1 MKEIY
6 FSEDQLNNLNK
17 IGQNLFCAEND
28 PTSPTYKRVLI
39 RPKLNY
45 MRMILNVGLPVVTFF
60 TYIFILHMLELLS
73 WTYILVAL
81 LLIMIYII
89 VFLKKAVICS
99 IKIYQHFASDK
110 IRRKCRFEPSC
121 SQYMVLAIE
130 KYGLIKGVSMGVKRL
145 KRCNI
150 KHGGYD
156 FP

>member
-6 FSEDQLNNLNK
+6 FSEEQLNDLNE
-17 IGQNLFCAEND
+17 IGKNLFCAEND
-28 PTSPTYKRVLI
+28 PTSPCYKRVLI

-45 MRMILNVGLPVVTFF
+45 IRMILHVGLPIIILLA
-60 TYIFILHMLELLS
+60 YISILRMLELLK
-73 WTYILVAL
+73 WPYILVAL
-81 LLIMIYII
+81 SLLMIYTI
-89 VFLKKAVICS
+89 VFFKKAVLCG
-99 IKIYQHFASDK
+99 IKIYQHFAPDK

-121 SQYMVLAIE
+121 SQYMILAIE
-130 KYGLIKGVSMGVKRL
+130 KYGLIKGMSMGIKRL

>member
-6 FSEDQLNNLNK
+6 FSKDQLNNLNE
-17 IGQNLFCAEND
+17 IGQPLFCAEND
-28 PTSPTYKRVLI
+28 PTSPCYKRVLI

-45 MRMILNVGLPVVTFF
+45 IRMILHLGLPTITFLA
-60 TYIFILHMLELLS
+60 YIAILHMLELLK
-73 WTYILVAL
+73 WPYILGAL
-81 LLIMIYII
+81 LLLMIYTI
-89 VFLKKAVICS
+89 VFLKKAVLCS
-99 IKIYQHFASDK
+99 IKIYQHFAPDK

-121 SQYMVLAIE
+121 SQYMILAIE
-130 KYGLIKGVSMGVKRL
+130 KYGLIKGMSMGVKRL